1 MGRNGH
7 GPIWLWAEMTRNP
20 NHDMSEKFVNIT
32 LPAGFTLGFMNK
44 DKIVLVLP
52 RSTHPIATPTPIPTA
67 SDVFM
72 AKCIYRRES
81 F

>member
-1 MGRNGH
+1 MGCVIH
-7 GPIWLWAEMTRNP
+7 GRLFLVPRIL